1 MSFHIKR
8 HWKRFSHLS
17 EVNSNKIPKLLRMSG
32 HCEREKIV
40 KLMTEDVASIAEK
53 TWSLMLIGFVKLWA
67 PCCWL
72 IGPTLTDELDFD

>member
-1 MSFHIKR
+1 
-8 HWKRFSHLS
+8 
-17 EVNSNKIPKLLRMSG
+17 MSG